1 MIENKFGDFFTR
13 PFGILLVVGVVFL
26 AAVLVLFL
34 TSRIFQGILDPRQ
47 YVWE

>member
-1 MIENKFGDFFTR
+1 MIEGKFSDFFR
-13 PFGILLVVGVVFL
+13 GPVGILLVVGVVFL

-34 TSRIFQGILDPRQ
+34 TSRIFTGLLDPRQ

>member
-1 MIENKFGDFFTR
+1 MIENKFGDFFR
-13 PFGILLVVGVVFL
+13 GPVGILLIVGVVFL

-34 TSRIFQGILDPRQ
+34 ASRTFQGLLDPRQ